1 MMGMVPNIYLLKYL
15 NGKGL
20 NVPEVEKMAKRYM
33 KIGYDR
39 EQKYRFPDGSYSV
52 WGPKTDD
59 TGSMWL
65 TSFVVKA
72 FVQASRYIK
81 VDKKSIME
89 SMYWIIKQQGEDGCF
104 QNKGYALHQELKGD
118 PTSLSAAVLVTLIEA
133 RYVIADWK
141 PHFES
146 NSPRNSLDLERF
158 GQIIDKAYRCV
169 QRNVSD
175 DGGDDDKLYLRS
187 MVTYAST
194 LYHGKAQEKEV
205 DLDRSEKLLNE
216 LVSVANT
223 SMPGKLYWSTGEQNK
238 ARDVEITAYNILS
251 LTLQNKL
258 AEALQAIRWLV
269 TNRNS
274 YGGFV
279 STQDTMVAL
288 QAIAEY
294 SLKISSEKNDL
305 DVDVVLNNVG
315 ENAVEV
321 EKKFP
326 VNEDN
331 KLILQKEKF
340 TGVVEPASEMG
351 VTVTASGN
359 GCFMVQTILRYNIND
374 SPNKQGFNL
383 VIKQAGEEMKV
394 CANYTGSKQT
404 DMVVIE
410 IELLSGYTPYLKS
423 LEKLFKQ
430 KASKY
435 SNDVNYVPVKKY
447 EYDEKEQKI
456 VLYYDEMLKNTNC
469 YDIQLKK
476 VTEIK
481 DIKPAIASIYDYYNT
496 KNIYSTSYSV

>member
-1 MMGMVPNIYLLKYL
+1 
-15 NGKGL
+15 
-20 NVPEVEKMAKRYM
+20 
-33 KIGYDR
+33 
-39 EQKYRFPDGSYSV
+39 
-52 WGPKTDD
+52 
-59 TGSMWL
+59 
-65 TSFVVKA
+65 
-72 FVQASRYIK
+72 
-81 VDKKSIME
+81 
-89 SMYWIIKQQGEDGCF
+89 
-104 QNKGYALHQELKGD
+104 
-118 PTSLSAAVLVTLIEA
+118 
-133 RYVIADWK
+133 
-141 PHFES
+141 
-146 NSPRNSLDLERF
+146 
-158 GQIIDKAYRCV
+158 
-169 QRNVSD
+169 
-175 DGGDDDKLYLRS
+175 
-187 MVTYAST
+187 
-194 LYHGKAQEKEV
+194 
-205 DLDRSEKLLNE
+205 
-216 LVSVANT
+216 
-223 SMPGKLYWSTGEQNK
+223 MPGKIYWSTGEQNK

-321 EKKFP
+321 KKKFP

-331 KLILQKEKF
+331 KLILQKERF

-351 VTVTASGN
+351 VTVMASGN

-383 VIKQAGEEMKV
+383 VVKQTGEEMKV

-496 KNIYSTSYSV
+496 KNTYSTSYSV